1 MAVIR
6 YFWIPE
12 GVDCEGVSA
21 LRALL
26 ALQTTVRAGILNKF
40 SKLHFRTVK
49 VGQE

>member
-6 YFWIPE
+6 HFWIPE
-12 GVDCEGVSA
+12 AIDSEGVPA

-40 SKLHFRTVK
+40 SKLQFRTV
-49 VGQE
+49 